1 MDPTSEK
8 ASYKEIHLP
17 LGVVGVCK
25 KGAFGQLCGGGSAR
39 QRAERICKK
48 RPPMTRDWTHNGEA
62 VESDCRGP
70 ANLQLEGC
78 GRNSTHAV
86 STSPGM
92 RRVGASSAARPAPSQ
107 TPRPIRPFLRGSAP
121 LGRAE
126 AHCLR
131 APAPAPR
138 LWENVEFKKPER
150 SANPAKKREVS
161 DSSLQERRVKQPTSL
176 EKLCGKLGGSAE

>member
-1 MDPTSEK
+1 
-8 ASYKEIHLP
+8 
-17 LGVVGVCK
+17 
-25 KGAFGQLCGGGSAR
+25 
-39 QRAERICKK
+39 
-48 RPPMTRDWTHNGEA
+48 MTRDWTHNGDA

-78 GRNSTHAV
+78 GRSSTHAL
-86 STSPGM
+86 STSPGT
-92 RRVGASSAARPAPSQ
+92 RRVRASSAARPAPSQ

-126 AHCLR
+126 AHCRR
-131 APAPAPR
+131 APAPASR

-150 SANPAKKREVS
+150 SANPAKKRKIS
-161 DSSLQERRVKQPTSL
+161 SSSLQERRVKEPTSL